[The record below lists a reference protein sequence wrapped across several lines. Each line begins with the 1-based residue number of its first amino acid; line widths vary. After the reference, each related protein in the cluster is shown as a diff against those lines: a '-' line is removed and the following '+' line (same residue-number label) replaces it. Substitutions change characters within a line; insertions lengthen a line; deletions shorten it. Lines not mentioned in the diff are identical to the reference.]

1 MASQVLTATSIS
13 TVFWVATMCIL
24 IEIHWRFI
32 WTEVNK
38 ITGVNV
44 LPKWRNK
51 KKLIF
56 SSADSCHNDMQKPH
70 RILSF
75 HWSII
80 LNWPW
85 WSSPPQLPTPPKHT
99 PLGLMTSQFL
109 PLSRRHDRD
118 GRVCTCLCKKIYM
131 LPHKDIRSWSEM
143 SRSGFASCRPRVQ
156 LLYWRLFWCLL
167 IFLSSPKLMTGF
179 LPHFFIIICS
189 HPPTKYL

>member
-1 MASQVLTATSIS
+1 
-13 TVFWVATMCIL
+13 MCIL

-32 WTEVNK
+32 WTEVKK
-38 ITGVNV
+38 IARVNV

-131 LPHKDIRSWSEM
+131 FPHKDIRSWSEM

-156 LLYWRLFWCLL
+156 LLSWRLYSDVYWFFSVHPRDQKYLNTQ
-167 IFLSSPKLMTGF
+167 LMTGF
-179 LPHFFIIICS
+179 LPYLNYYLQSSSHETFIN
-189 HPPTKYL
+189 LWA